1 MATTQTTLTPGLSPT
16 IQTYYDK
23 KLLARLLPSLVHL
36 KWAQKRPIPRNG
48 GKHINFRSFSPLSH
62 ATTPLTEGVTPAGN
76 TLNMT
81 EISAT
86 LAQYGDFLEFSDV
99 LDLVA
104 IDPVLD
110 EAADLLG
117 EQAAQTLDVITRDV
131 LAAGTTVQYANGKT
145 SRGAITSSD
154 RMTVDEVRKA
164 VRTLKRSN
172 VKPLDGSNYVAI
184 VEPGT
189 TYDLQSDAKW
199 QEPSVYSKAEQIWS
213 GEIGRLYGVRFV
225 ETSYAKKFAG
235 AGSGGI
241 DVYGTIILGKDAYG
255 MTDVE
260 SSGAVKNIIKPHGS
274 GGTSDP
280 LNQRA
285 TSGWKALFTVKIL
298 QQLAILRVEHAVSG

>member
-1 MATTQTTLTPGLSPT
+1 M
-16 IQTYYDK
+16 QTYYDK
-23 KLLARLLPSLVHL
+23 KLLARLLPNLVHM
-36 KWAQKRPIPRNG
+36 KWAQKKPIPRNG
-48 GKHINFRSFSPLSH
+48 GKTINFRRFSPLSH

-76 TLNMT
+76 TLTMT
-81 EISAT
+81 EIEAT

-99 LDLVA
+99 LDLTA

-117 EQAAQTLDVITRDV
+117 EQSAQTLDVITRDV
-131 LAAGTTVQYANGKT
+131 LSAGTTVQYAGGKT
-145 SRGAITSSD
+145 SRATITTTD
-154 RMTVDEVRKA
+154 LLTVDEVRKA
-164 VRTLKRSN
+164 VRTLKRNN
-172 VKPLDGSNYVAI
+172 VKPLDGTNYVAV

-199 QEPSVYSKAEQIWS
+199 QEPSQYSKAEQIWS

-235 AGSGGI
+235 AGASGA
-241 DVYGTIILGKDAYG
+241 DVYGTLIFGRDAYG
-255 MTDVE
+255 LSDVE

-285 TSGWKALFTVKIL
+285 TSGWKSLFVVKIL
-298 QQLAILRVEHAVSG
+298 EQLAILRIEHAVSG